1 MKPTVTWVLLA
12 DGSQAKVFKHSGPGT
27 GLTPVEDLLFEEE
40 ALQAREIMSDRPG
53 RSFSSVGSG
62 RSAMEPSTDPV
73 EHREATFVKS
83 VATELDRQYQQSAF
97 SRLII
102 AAAPTALG
110 TIRGALSKGLK
121 DAVVAEEPKDLTNM
135 PTPQLEKHFDKML
148 VM

>member
-12 DGSQAKVFKHSGPGT
+12 DGSQAKVFQHSGPGT
-27 GLTPVEDLLFEEE
+27 GLTPVQDLLFEEE
-40 ALQAREIMSDRPG
+40 ALQAREIVTDRPG
-53 RSFSSVGSG
+53 RAFSSAGGG

-73 EHREATFVKS
+73 EYREATFVKS
-83 VATELDRQYQQSAF
+83 VAVALERQYQQSAF

-110 TIRGALSKGLK
+110 TIRGALSKGVK
-121 DAVVAEEPKDLTNM
+121 EAVIAEEPKDLTNM